1 MMQKEQRLYWSVSRP
16 LRWLGLTLDEWG
28 VLLGG
33 VIPGLFIVNDS
44 QSSVGLVSIVGGFVL
59 CYFFKKFKKI
69 SEFFLIKSWLVSR
82 GYMSAPSK
90 GYPHMLGKRIY
101 K

>member
-1 MMQKEQRLYWSVSRP
+1 MQKEQRLYWSVSLP

-33 VIPGLFIVNDS
+33 VIPGLFIVNNKPS
-44 QSSVGLVSIVGGFVL
+44 ITGLGSIIGGFVL
-59 CYFFKKFKKI
+59 CYFLKKFKKI
-69 SEFFLIKSWLVSR
+69 SEFFLIKSWLLSR
-82 GYMSAPSK
+82 GYISPPSK
-90 GYPHMLGKRIY
+90 GYPHMLGRRVY